1 MTDSRPPQG
10 HSGQPEQPRQPG
22 QPDLLTRYHQHL
34 NADPVLRTVSRAA
47 FALVMLFALLLF
59 WRGHN
64 APGGGFI
71 GGLTVVA
78 ALVLHRIAYGSPAL
92 RIPPRLMVAPGL
104 LLALGTGLATYVAG
118 QPFLKSYFGYIYP
131 PVIGEFE
138 WTTALAFD
146 LGVLLV
152 VVGGVMSII
161 DDLIEVPA
169 PGAEPPPGEEGRGR

>member
-1 MTDSRPPQG
+1 MTEPRPPHGSDAQG
-10 HSGQPEQPRQPG
+10 
-22 QPDLLTRYHQHL
+22 DLLTRYHRHL
-34 NADPVLRTVSRAA
+34 SADPVLRTVSRAA
-47 FALVMLFALLLF
+47 FALVMLFGLLLF

-92 RIPPRLMVAPGL
+92 RIPPRLLVAPGL
-104 LLALGTGLATYVAG
+104 LLALGTGLATYVLG

-161 DDLIEVPA
+161 DDLIEVPS